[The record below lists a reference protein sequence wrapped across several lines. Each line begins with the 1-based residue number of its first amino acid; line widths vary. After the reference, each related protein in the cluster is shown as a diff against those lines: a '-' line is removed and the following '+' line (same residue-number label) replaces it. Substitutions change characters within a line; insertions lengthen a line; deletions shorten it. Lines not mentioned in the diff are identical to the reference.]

1 RTPATSPPEVPFPS
15 RRSKARKTWVVL
27 WSITAIT
34 TGCVSNRAYRDHD
47 SRPWANQQAQIDFVQ
62 GVQLDQYEPYT
73 TEKPNHRFD
82 LSYIEFDEKGD
93 YWDRR
98 QLGWT
103 VQAIKRAA
111 RTKDVVLVV
120 YVHGWQNDASDIR
133 GHDVGKF

>member
-1 RTPATSPPEVPFPS
+1 MKPSVLLTQHTPAIKPPETQTPS
-15 RRSKARKTWVVL
+15 RTLKVRDRCLVL
-27 WSITAIT
+27 CSIAAIAA
-34 TGCVSNRAYRDHD
+34 GCVSNRAYRDHD

-73 TEKPNHRFD
+73 AEKPNHRFD

-103 VQAIKRAA
+103 VQAIKPTAA
-111 RTKDVVLVV
+111 AKGCV
-120 YVHGWQNDASDIR
+120 
-133 GHDVGKF
+133 